1 MPETHVGEA
10 AFASIMAAAFVE
22 SDLGRSV
29 AENMSVSLQ
38 EFPVNPEPEQ
48 PVTHEHAVP
57 ISSTHLEI
65 PEVDVPVTI
74 ETEPEPRS
82 TNFTSED
89 TVSTFEVEEQHVL
102 SDNLE
107 AANVELN
114 DDSILLAAAEPGRE
128 VGEAVV
134 EPVSGTFESQTQH
147 SVEET
152 AEVSFIYNS
161 WARSL
166 VDCNKIIKEDHIA
179 EAVASEVEFIVPN
192 EGGSWSA
199 IEVDSA
205 NSQLESSVEPIK
217 EQLEIP
223 ELRERDRTVEIE
235 PQIIPAIMEESPTQ
249 IEEDKAVPEALKV
262 SQLLSSLSY
271 LLIVV
276 Q

>member
-1 MPETHVGEA
+1 MPETYVGEA
-10 AFASIMAAAFVE
+10 AFVSIMAATSVE

-29 AENMSVSLQ
+29 AENMSVPLQ
-38 EFPVNPEPEQ
+38 ELPVNPEPEQ

-74 ETEPEPRS
+74 ETEPRS

-134 EPVSGTFESQTQH
+134 EPVSGTFESQIQH

-192 EGGSWSA
+192 EGGSRSA

-262 SQLLSSLSY
+262 SRLLSSLS
-271 LLIVV
+271 
-276 Q
+276 